1 MKTRILIL
9 GLLLISLA
17 GYTQD
22 QTDQQVM
29 TKKEQKQLAK
39 EQRDEMRKAEE
50 ESNKQITDSILH
62 QRQFVLEADYIS
74 GRTGVRTPVT
84 SMLNF
89 IMVDSADVVMQLG
102 NPSGVGYNGVGG
114 ITVEGNITKY
124 ELYKKEGKKGDSY
137 NLTLYIMSN
146 LGIYDVQMWISGT
159 GQADA
164 TVRGTS
170 RGELTYSGRL
180 VPINKSRVY
189 KARTI

>member
-1 MKTRILIL
+1 MKTQFLIL
-9 GLLLISLA
+9 GMLLISLA

-39 EQRDEMRKAEE
+39 EQRDAMRKAEE

-74 GRTGVRTPVT
+74 GRTGVHVPVT

-89 IMVDSADVVMQLG
+89 IMVDSANVVMQLG

-124 ELYKKEGKKGDSY
+124 ELYKKEGKKGDTY

-146 LGIYDVQMWISGT
+146 IGIYDVQMWISGN

-164 TVRGTS
+164 TVRSTS
-170 RGELTYSGRL
+170 SGVLTYTGRL

-189 KARTI
+189 KARAI